1 MKNFCLISL
10 VIFALSIPCA
20 HAQVKTSFLVQS
32 TLEDEWIVLSVDKV
46 VYFAGDTVRLT
57 IGRTDSV
64 AKASIIPVLP
74 IEGTS
79 LKSTG
84 RRSYIAVLPQIVTPG
99 AYVVTLKV
107 RDSEGRRFLYKTEC
121 IVNVEENRY
130 VALLQS
136 FVHIEPSNGGEN
148 SRSAVALD
156 REAIQNLEVHFDRD
170 SIKSGM
176 GPQFVTIKT
185 TVIPRDGT
193 ASQSLYRRV
202 VTFNNNGD
210 DYEDRMRLIQYK
222 NAYNKY
228 AALSREE
235 IDHVRLPVDS
245 LPDWALLVV
254 QIEPDYSITIGAFDR
269 SNVVTKYFRMRGPTF
284 ETAFMIGI
292 PKVIYDSQSRDSI
305 EYGNTSAMF
314 RMYYVSKETGN
325 RFPLNLGVGTFG
337 VNSPIDVGV
346 GRGGFAFSLQ
356 LDLAEMV
363 RILNISFTNKVN
375 IGLETTQLFSIGK
388 KRRLLIDTQVSLV
401 L

>member
-1 MKNFCLISL
+1 MNKFY
-10 VIFALSIPCA
+10 SIWLLLCA
-20 HAQVKTSFLVQS
+20 VCITSGHAQVKTSFLVQS
-32 TLEDEWIVLSVDKV
+32 TLVDEWIVLSVDKV

-57 IGRTDSV
+57 LGRNDSV
-64 AKASIIPVLP
+64 VTAVITPVLP
-74 IEGTS
+74 IEGALLINS
-79 LKSTG
+79 G
-84 RRSYIAVLPQIVTPG
+84 RRTFNAVLPKTVTPG
-99 AYVVTLKV
+99 AYAVTLKV
-107 RDSEGRRFLYKTEC
+107 RDSEGRRFWYKTEC
-121 IVNVEENRY
+121 IVTVEENQH
-130 VALLQS
+130 VALLPS
-136 FVHIEPSNGGEN
+136 FVHIEPSNGGET

-170 SIKSGM
+170 SIMPGM

-185 TVIPRDGT
+185 TVIPRDGA

-202 VTFNNNGD
+202 VTFKSNGD
-210 DYEDRMRLIQYK
+210 ENEDRKLLIQYK
-222 NAYNKY
+222 SAYNKY
-228 AALSREE
+228 ATLSREE
-235 IDHVRLPVDS
+235 INHVRLPVDS

-254 QIEPDYSITIGAFDR
+254 QIEPDYSITIGAVDR
-269 SNVVTKYFRMRGPTF
+269 SNVVTKYFRMRGPKF
-284 ETAFMIGI
+284 ELAFMIGI

-314 RMYYVSKETGN
+314 RMYYVSNETGN

-346 GRGGFAFSLQ
+346 GRGGFALSLQ

-363 RILNISFTNKVN
+363 RILNIRFTNKVN
-375 IGLETTQLFSIGK
+375 IGLEASQFFSIGK

>member
-10 VIFALSIPCA
+10 VIFALSILCTQ
-20 HAQVKTSFLVQS
+20 AQVKTSFLIQS
-32 TLEDEWIVLSVDKV
+32 TLEDEWIELSVDKV

-64 AKASIIPVLP
+64 AKALITPVLP
-74 IEGTS
+74 IEGIS

-84 RRSYIAVLPQIVTPG
+84 QRTYTAVLPQIVTPG
-99 AYVVTLKV
+99 AYAVTLKV

-130 VALLQS
+130 VALLHS

-156 REAIQNLEVHFDRD
+156 RDAIQNLEVHFNRD
-170 SIKSGM
+170 SIKEGM

-185 TVIPRDGT
+185 TVIPRDGA

-202 VTFNNNGD
+202 VTFKNDGD
-210 DYEDRMRLIQYK
+210 DYKDRMLLIQYK

-228 AALSREE
+228 ATLSREE

-346 GRGGFAFSLQ
+346 GRGGFAFTLQ

-363 RILNISFTNKVN
+363 RILNINFTNKVN
-375 IGLETTQLFSIGK
+375 IGLETTQFFSIGK

-401 L
+401 F